1 MKKYIFILYVCIFGL
16 FSMTGCGNSAANT
29 SAAEPSA
36 DTLVAEPAS
45 SEGLSIVTTIFPE
58 YDWVRE
64 ILGENPSNAEI
75 TLLLDS
81 GVDLHNYQPTT
92 EDILKIAN
100 CDLFIYVG
108 GESDEWVE
116 DALKE
121 ATNQDMVVINL
132 LESLGDKVKEEEIVE
147 GMEADEH
154 EHEHEHED
162 GDEHEGEEHEH
173 EEEEG
178 PEYDEHVWL
187 SLNNANVLVDV
198 IRDAIISID
207 SANSPVYTD
216 NAKAYTDKLSALNEE
231 YVKVTDEA
239 SVKTVLFGDRFPFRY
254 LVDDYG
260 LSYYAA
266 FVGCSAETEASFE
279 TVVFLANKVDELS
292 LPSIMTIDGSDKKIA
307 ETIKENTTSKD
318 QEILTI
324 DSMQSTT
331 AEDISKGA
339 TYLSIMEGNLE
350 VLKQALK

>member
-29 SAAEPSA
+29 SAAEQSA

-154 EHEHEHED
+154 
-162 GDEHEGEEHEH
+162 EHEH

-307 ETIKENTTSKD
+307 ETIKENTSSKD